1 MLRVASTA
9 GLVVL
14 AGAVAAFAGPG
25 LGNSH
30 DSSLRSSQIACGSE
44 RREVK
49 QLLDDDAPNVAFGN
63 AIDSTVK
70 RMGLLKRPAGTGAT
84 RQTKER
90 RVYRIRATFDSIPP
104 SETSPGV
111 KLGYKIEENDNDIH
125 LAVRDGSG
133 NTMIVEFPDERCTEG
148 AQHRWAMKTA
158 RDALV
163 AACTNPIKGAFK
175 ELHGS
180 ATITGVL
187 FFDFAH
193 HQRGRAPNVAELH
206 PVLRFFDSD
215 CRRA

>member
-1 MLRVASTA
+1 MLRLAATA
-9 GLVVL
+9 GLLVL
-14 AGAVAAFAGPG
+14 AGATVAFASPG

-30 DSSLRSSQIACGSE
+30 DSSLRSSQIACGGE

-49 QLLDDDAPNVAFGN
+49 QLLDDDAPNVAFGD

-70 RMGLLKRPAGTGAT
+70 RMGLLKRPAETGTT

-104 SETSPGV
+104 SQTTSGV

-133 NTMIVEFPDERCTEG
+133 NTMVVEFPDERCTEG

-158 RDALV
+158 RDALI
-163 AACTNPIKGAFK
+163 AACTKPVKGSFR

-206 PVLRFFDSD
+206 PVLRFFDAVCS
-215 CRRA
+215 RA